1 MFERWLSLTQNLG
14 QEGSE
19 GGTIVHDEELPEIG
33 RVAIERKTNLKTGSD
48 YFGVTIGVYG
58 TLVHT
63 AFFSSLEDALEGMNI
78 AKILIQVLVGTTAND
93 GAPRHE

>member
-1 MFERWLSLTQNLG
+1 MFEKWLSLTQHLG

-19 GGTIVHDEELPEIG
+19 KGTIVHDDELPGIG
-33 RVAIERKTNLKTGSD
+33 RVTIERKTNLKTGLD

-63 AFFSSLEDALEGMNI
+63 AFFSSLEDALEGMKI

-93 GAPRHE
+93 EALR